1 MASDRTGVRRHDL
14 WRRLRKQRV
23 LQLMALPALV
33 LLILFRYIPM
43 FGLQIAFKEFMF
55 NKGMLWSPWVGLKHF
70 RDFFTDPYIVGVLV
84 NTMGISLL
92 KVFLMFPVPIIL
104 ALLLNEVRSAAFKR
118 VTQTISYFPYF
129 ISWVVVA
136 LMARSWLAAS
146 GGLVND
152 ILMAAGVL
160 RKPFLFLGEPNAF
173 WWIALV
179 LEIWKNAGWGSI
191 IYLAA
196 ISGIDPELYEA
207 ADMDGARRVRKM
219 VSITI
224 PSILGTVMILF
235 ILNIGYM
242 LSGGLYGS
250 NFEQSYLLSNPLNL
264 PRSEIL
270 DTYILRIG
278 VSLGRY
284 SYATAVGLL
293 QGVVSFVLLLAANT
307 GSRRLTGESFL

>member
-23 LQLMALPALV
+23 LQLMALPALI

-70 RDFFTDPYIVGVLV
+70 RDFVTDPYIVGVLV

-104 ALLLNEVRSAAFKR
+104 ALMLNEVRSAAFKR

-152 ILMAAGVL
+152 ILMAAKIL
-160 RKPFLFLGEPNAF
+160 RKPFLFLGDPNAF

-207 ADMDGARRVRKM
+207 ADMDGARRIRKM
-219 VSITI
+219 VSITV

-278 VSLGRY
+278 VALGRY

>member
-1 MASDRTGVRRHDL
+1 MASDRRRVARRAFR
-14 WRRLRKQRV
+14 RRLGKQKV
-23 LQLMALPALV
+23 LHLMALPALASLV
-33 LLILFRYIPM
+33 LFRYMPM
-43 FGLQIAFKEFMF
+43 YGLQVAFRDFMF
-55 NKGMLWSPWVGLKHF
+55 NKGMLFSPWVGLKHF
-70 RDFFTDPYIVGVLV
+70 RDFLIDPYIRDVLV

-104 ALLLNEVRSAAFKR
+104 ALMLNEVRSAAFKR

-136 LMARSWLAAS
+136 LMARNWLSPS

-152 ILMAAGVL
+152 LLMGAGILS
-160 RKPFLFLGEPNAF
+160 KPFLFLGEPKAF

-179 LEIWKNAGWGSI
+179 LEIWKNTGWGSI

-196 ISGIDPELYEA
+196 MAGIDPELYEA
-207 ADMDGARRVRKM
+207 ADMDGARRLRKM
-219 VSITI
+219 ASITL
-224 PSILGTVMILF
+224 PSIMGTVMILF

-250 NFEQSYLLSNPLNL
+250 NFEQSYLLGNPLNL

-270 DTYILRIG
+270 DTYILKIG
-278 VSLGRY
+278 VALGRY

-293 QGVVSFVLLLAANT
+293 QGVVSFLLLLAANT